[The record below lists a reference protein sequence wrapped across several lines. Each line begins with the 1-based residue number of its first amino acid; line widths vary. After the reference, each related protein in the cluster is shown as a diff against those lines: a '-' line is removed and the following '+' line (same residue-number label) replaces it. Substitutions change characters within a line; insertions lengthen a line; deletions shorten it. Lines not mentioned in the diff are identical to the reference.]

1 MKEKHSDKVINYCID
16 NKLTFAEGY
25 CQLIDK
31 QLDNLDKLTA
41 LLKSDIKNTIAI
53 NR

>member
-1 MKEKHSDKVINYCID
+1 MNEKHSDEVINYCID

-25 CQLIDK
+25 CALID
-31 QLDNLDKLTA
+31 DKLNG
-41 LLKSDIKNTIAI
+41 LSSDLNDLKMDVTNTIKN